1 MIMTAKLS
9 NRFKSSITTISNI
22 MVGNC
27 SSFMYCRDAR
37 GDGITYFLEL
47 SERLGR
53 TSSQEQYAYLYR

>member
-1 MIMTAKLS
+1 
-9 NRFKSSITTISNI
+9 

-37 GDGITYFLEL
+37 SDGITYILEL
-47 SERLGR
+47 SERLGQ